1 MKLKRFIVL
10 CLLLATRYALAA
22 GGMTEVTY
30 MDQEAEGGGY
40 VTRYLVTPR
49 FLRMDYGRDR
59 DDYVL
64 YDRSEKRAYNINHER
79 REVLVFEP
87 GPLRVEP
94 PKDWRIKEDILDD
107 QNAEK
112 KVEIIVNGTVCTR
125 LTASERFLPEVTQ
138 ALMEF
143 QETMVATQA
152 ATYLA
157 TPPEERDPCDL
168 ARFVLAPRRWFKYG
182 LSLDELDSNGFSRRL
197 LNYQTD
203 IALRPAIFGIPAGY
217 RQINLKQMRGEA
229 R

>member
-1 MKLKRFIVL
+1 MKKWLFMM
-10 CLLLATRYALAA
+10 LLFVAGRALAA

-30 MDQEAEGGGY
+30 MDQEATGGGY
-40 VTRYLVTPR
+40 VTRYLVTDR

-64 YDRSEKRAYNINHER
+64 FDRNAKRAYNINNER
-79 REVLVFEP
+79 REVLIFEP
-87 GPLRVEP
+87 GPLHVEP
-94 PKDWRIKEDILDD
+94 PKDWNIKEDILDD

-112 KVEIIVNGTVCTR
+112 KVDIIVNGTVCSR
-125 LTASERFLPEVTQ
+125 LTASQRFLPGVAQ

-143 QETMVATQA
+143 QETMAATQA

-168 ARFVLAPRRWFKYG
+168 ARLVLAPRRWFKYG
-182 LSLDELDSNGFSRRL
+182 LSVDELDNNGFSRRL
-197 LNYQTD
+197 LNYQAD
-203 IALRPAIFGIPAGY
+203 GAVRPKLFEVPAGY
-217 RQINLKQMRGEA
+217 RQINFKEMRGEA